1 MYKIHIYHYTHTHAI
16 TYTNNNNTGRFTHT
30 HVWAKNMR
38 PFNIKYHPIII
49 IIICRRQNL
58 TLCEAVA
65 ATAVC
70 GPSDLPSSINWP
82 TNFWHRDQILFQYI
96 STRRFSAFVPL
107 SLPNASFALWREG
120 CSLARS
126 STLSPLTVS
135 THLDFTY
142 NTHAARPRRLRGHKT
157 QQLTAVNVQ
166 EFQLPNVIAMLYIT

>member
-1 MYKIHIYHYTHTHAI
+1 MGQKYAPVY
-16 TYTNNNNTGRFTHT
+16 
-30 HVWAKNMR
+30 
-38 PFNIKYHPIII
+38 IKYHPIIII

-65 ATAVC
+65 ATAVY

-96 STRRFSAFVPL
+96 STRRFSAFVLL
-107 SLPNASFALWREG
+107 SPPKRIVRMMGGF
-120 CSLARS
+120 SLARS

-135 THLDFTY
+135 TLLDFTY
-142 NTHAARPRRLRGHKT
+142 NTHAARPRRLRGHKI

-166 EFQLPNVIAMLYIT
+166 EFQLPNVIAMLYII

>member
-1 MYKIHIYHYTHTHAI
+1 
-16 TYTNNNNTGRFTHT
+16 
-30 HVWAKNMR
+30 MR

-49 IIICRRQNL
+49 IIIIFRRQNL

-96 STRRFSAFVPL
+96 STRRFSAFVLL
-107 SLPNASFALWREG
+107 SPSKRIVCIVGEG
-120 CSLARS
+120 YSLARS

-135 THLDFTY
+135 SLLDFTY

-166 EFQLPNVIAMLYIT
+166 EFQLPNVIAMLYII